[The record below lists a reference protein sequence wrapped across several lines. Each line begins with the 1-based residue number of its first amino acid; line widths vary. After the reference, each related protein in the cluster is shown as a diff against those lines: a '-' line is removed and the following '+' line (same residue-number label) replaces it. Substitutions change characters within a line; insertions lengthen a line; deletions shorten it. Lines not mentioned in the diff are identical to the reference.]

1 MKELDS
7 SSSSPSRRSMRSIM
21 SRMLR
26 RLRCFPWGVAG
37 AETCCVVQFLTTNSS
52 SIKSKRF
59 TCRVSSPS
67 QVLLSAVVQVS
78 PESVLSLRVNSMVGS
93 DTLRRCGLGTSAF
106 LKKDRKD
113 PALKKASSSPPSHP
127 TVLRRGSR
135 CGLVGADFVRGAV
148 RVWRCFMVLLCWSC
162 SWESR

>member
-26 RLRCFPWGVAG
+26 RLRCFLGAVSAVA
-37 AETCCVVQFLTTNSS
+37 CCCALANTPQFTTNSS
-52 SIKSKRF
+52 SIKSKRL
-59 TCRVSSPS
+59 TLRVSLSLL
-67 QVLLSAVVQVS
+67 QVLLSAVVHVS

-93 DTLRRCGLGTSAF
+93 DTLRRCGLGTCGF

-113 PALKKASSSPPSHP
+113 PARMKTSSSSPSQP
-127 TVLRRGSR
+127 TVLLRSR
-135 CGLVGADFVRGAV
+135 AGLTGADWVA
-148 RVWRCFMVLLCWSC
+148 
-162 SWESR
+162 